1 MSEASF
7 TPTGHA
13 VVTGGSSGMGLG
25 IAEKLAS
32 EGMPT
37 TLIGR
42 TESRVAGEVERLT
55 GLGYQVQ
62 GFAIDVRDA
71 AAIARVYAQAAAPDG
86 SLAVAVHAAGVVYAG
101 SVSEADPAHLA
112 DTIDTNV
119 LGVMYGSQQ
128 ALRRMKEGG
137 YIFNISSTSGREP
150 SKVAAY
156 CASKYAVTGFTECLR
171 REVAPQRIRVT
182 CLEPGLTYSDF
193 NRNMPE
199 SFQTARKEV
208 ESMTRQDLGEVVW
221 SMLMLPAHV
230 NIGEAVFRPVSQ
242 VA

>member
-1 MSEASF
+1 MSDPSKPA
-7 TPTGHA
+7 GHA
-13 VVTGGSSGMGLG
+13 VVTGASSGMGLG
-25 IAEKLAS
+25 IAERLAA
-32 EGMPT
+32 EGLPT
-37 TLIGR
+37 TLVGR
-42 TESRVAGEVERLT
+42 TESRVSQEVERLA

-62 GFAIDVRDA
+62 GFAIDVRDSEA
-71 AAIARVYAQAAAPDG
+71 VASVYAKAAGPDG
-86 SLAVAVHAAGVVYAG
+86 ALAVAVHAAGVVYPG
-101 SVSEADPAHLA
+101 SVRDADPVQLA

-128 ALRRMKEGG
+128 AVRRMREGG

-182 CLEPGLTYSDF
+182 CLEPGLTFSDF

-199 SFQTARKEV
+199 DFQQMRREV
-208 ESMTRQDLGEVVW
+208 ESMTRQDLGDVVW
-221 SMLMLPAHV
+221 AMLNLPDHID
-230 NIGEAVFRPVSQ
+230 IGEAVFRPVSQ

>member
-1 MSEASF
+1 MSDPHR
-7 TPTGHA
+7 PTGHA
-13 VVTGGSSGMGLG
+13 VVTGASSGMGLG
-25 IAEKLAS
+25 IAERLAA
-32 EGMPT
+32 EGLPT

-42 TESRVAGEVERLT
+42 TEARVKSEVDRLS
-55 GLGYQVQ
+55 GLGYHVQ
-62 GFAIDVRDA
+62 GFTVDVRDA
-71 AAIARVYAQAAAPDG
+71 DALAHAYAAAAADDG
-86 SLAVAVHAAGVVYAG
+86 SLTVAVHAAGVVYAG
-101 SVSEADPAHLA
+101 SVREADPAELA

-119 LGVMYGSQQ
+119 LGVIYGSQQ
-128 ALRRMKEGG
+128 AVRRMGPGG

-199 SFQTARKEV
+199 DFQQMRREV
-208 ESMTRQDLGEVVW
+208 ESMTQADLGDVVW
-221 SMLMLPAHV
+221 SMLTLPPHV

>member
-1 MSEASF
+1 
-7 TPTGHA
+7 
-13 VVTGGSSGMGLG
+13 MGLG
-25 IAEKLAS
+25 VAEKLAA
-32 EGMPT
+32 EGLPT

-42 TESRVAGEVERLT
+42 TESRIRPQVERLA

-62 GFAIDVRDA
+62 GFAVDVRDA
-71 AAIARVYAQAAAPDG
+71 AAVERAYQAAAATDG
-86 SLAVAVHAAGVVYAG
+86 SLSVAVHAAGVVYAG
-101 SVSEADPAHLA
+101 SIREADPGQLA

-128 ALRRMKEGG
+128 AARRMSGGG
-137 YIFNISSTSGREP
+137 YIFNVSSTSGREP

-193 NRNMPE
+193 NRHMPE
-199 SFQTARKEV
+199 DFQRMRREV
-208 ESMTRQDLGEVVW
+208 ESMTGQDIGEVVW
-221 SMLMLPAHV
+221 SMMCLPLHV